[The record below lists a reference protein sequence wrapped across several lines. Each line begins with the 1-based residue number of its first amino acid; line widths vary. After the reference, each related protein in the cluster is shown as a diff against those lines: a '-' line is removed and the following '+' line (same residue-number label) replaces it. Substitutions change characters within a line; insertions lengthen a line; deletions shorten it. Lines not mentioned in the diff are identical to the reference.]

1 MSTPN
6 PILVAAAPSLIAA
19 LQAVQTFL
27 TNIGTD
33 PTKFALTVPGA
44 LQVLGGTL
52 ELQIPALAG
61 AEVGAIQTALNAQIN
76 GKIAALQ
83 ALKPA

>member
-6 PILVAAAPSLIAA
+6 PILVAAAPSLIVA

-33 PTKFALTVPGA
+33 PTKWALTVPGA

-52 ELQIPALAG
+52 ELQIPTLAG
-61 AEVGAIQTALNAQIN
+61 AEAGALQTALNTQIAA
-76 GKIAALQ
+76 KIAALQ
-83 ALKPA
+83 ALKTS